1 MSHKEVAM
9 GVAMKKQKIHP
20 HVFRQKGVC
29 GGRDIIVGTR
39 IPIWSIIKWYKLGL
53 SVEEVMREFPQ
64 LTPSQVH
71 DAFSYYYDNLEEI
84 EKDIFENENES
95 FLREGLS

>member
-1 MSHKEVAM
+1 M
-9 GVAMKKQKIHP
+9 GVALKKQKIHP

-29 GGRDIIVGTR
+29 GGRDTVAGTR

-53 SVEEVMREFPQ
+53 TVEEVMREFPQ

-71 DAFSYYYDNLEEI
+71 DAFSYYYDNPEEI
-84 EKDIFENENES
+84 EKDIQENENES
-95 FLREGLS
+95 FLREGLN